1 MASTA
6 LCENTSLTMPLR
18 PPSWVV
24 AFWPRVSPWKSS
36 LNRKSARLSR
46 LLSVCRDYFN
56 QNDFIISLLWIPSKE
71 KQNLQKGVC
80 ADNTHIS
87 VVPEISWAGPPMLVP
102 ENWTITTANKT
113 QRCQVNSVNMQETW
127 PHTIPVPFQSGW
139 KQRRNVLKR
148 HLQAEGRT
156 LSHCPEGP
164 SPPSS
169 ANPSSSFKPH
179 LQDCGIFRLPIQ
191 HSAPH

>member
-6 LCENTSLTMPLR
+6 FCENASLTMPLR
-18 PPSWVV
+18 PPCWGV
-24 AFWPRVSPWKSS
+24 AFWPRVSLRKSS

-46 LLSVCRDYFN
+46 LLTVCRDYFN
-56 QNDFIISLLWIPSKE
+56 QNDFIISLLWIPSEE

-87 VVPEISWAGPPMLVP
+87 VVPEISWAGPPTLVP

-113 QRCQVNSVNMQETW
+113 QRCQVKSVNMQKLDPTQY
-127 PHTIPVPFQSGW
+127 QSLSSQGENREGMFW
-139 KQRRNVLKR
+139 NSIYRRRV
-148 HLQAEGRT
+148 G
-156 LSHCPEGP
+156 HC
-164 SPPSS
+164 
-169 ANPSSSFKPH
+169 KPH
-179 LQDCGIFRLPIQ
+179 FQDCGIFWLPIQ